1 MNYAR
6 ISDKPFTTHKE
17 VLTSKKTSASAQSI
31 RMFCKTHSVSISVDP
46 VTKEGSATIISELA
60 SLNRGKNLEG

>member
-6 ISDKPFTTHKE
+6 TSDKPFATHKK
-17 VLTSKKTSASAQSI
+17 VLTSKKTSVSAQSI

-46 VTKEGSATIISELA
+46 NTKKGSATIVRCDE
-60 SLNRGKNLEG
+60 

>member
-6 ISDKPFTTHKE
+6 ISDKPFTTHKQ

-46 VTKEGSATIISELA
+46 ITKEGFATISELA

>member
-6 ISDKPFTTHKE
+6 TSDKPFATHKK
-17 VLTSKKTSASAQSI
+17 VLTSKKTSVSAQSI

-46 VTKEGSATIISELA
+46 ATKKGFATIVNA
-60 SLNRGKNLEG
+60 SDENPDFPS

>member
-17 VLTSKKTSASAQSI
+17 VLTSKKPSASAQSI

>member
-6 ISDKPFTTHKE
+6 TSNRPFTTHKK
-17 VLTSKKTSASAQSI
+17 VLTSKKASASAQSI

-46 VTKEGSATIISELA
+46 ATKKGSATIVKRDE
-60 SLNRGKNLEG
+60 

>member
-6 ISDKPFTTHKE
+6 TSNKPFATHKK
-17 VLTSKKTSASAQSI
+17 VLTSKKTSVGAQSI

-46 VTKEGSATIISELA
+46 NTKKGSATIVRCDE
-60 SLNRGKNLEG
+60 

>member
-17 VLTSKKTSASAQSI
+17 VLTSKKMSASAQSI